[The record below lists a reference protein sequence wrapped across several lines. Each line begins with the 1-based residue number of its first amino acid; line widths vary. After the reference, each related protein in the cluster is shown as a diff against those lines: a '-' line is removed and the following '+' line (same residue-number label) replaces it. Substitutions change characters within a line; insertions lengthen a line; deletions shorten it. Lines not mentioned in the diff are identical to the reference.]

1 MLGSS
6 ALLAVLGAVVTSSAA
21 LASPTATAT
30 VGTTAPPVVAPALV
44 VTPTRAVAAEAAPAP
59 TPLVPEATTSTT
71 IEVVDRRLDRS
82 FDPHAAR
89 ALTGRR
95 IAELGATNLA
105 EALEHLP
112 TAFVRTAGRG
122 GVQVDVRGARK
133 GALLVLI
140 DGMPI
145 SDPFFGNFDVASI
158 PATDIAEI
166 RVSNAPASPLDGPGG
181 NGGVVEVITRSA
193 VGKRRAFV
201 RVSGG
206 TAPGA
211 RVAASAKGDVAGG
224 LAVRVSGSG
233 AADARTFTVQPK
245 DGPASALDQSGRAA
259 HGALLVEHVGEAWR
273 LGAELSAGTQGYLVP
288 PSEDEGADL
297 TVVDA
302 ETTVRGAVLGE
313 WHDED
318 LRLSLRGFAHA
329 LERESHRFRDASLVG
344 SGARALV
351 EAARYGGL
359 FRADWATTPTLTL
372 LASGALVVETGRE
385 SGDGGDGADGAVTVL
400 QAGAGGRWALTSW
413 LTADIGV
420 GAALPVEDGAT
431 PWPEARASLELT
443 STWVDVTLIGARKGR
458 VPTLRE
464 RFQPNTGNPAI
475 GPEQSSYGEAQV
487 VLRPLEPAALTL
499 SGWVRDISGVIKIPL
514 GGNQLDN
521 VGDLLTGG
529 LDVRV
534 DVALWSRAIEL
545 GGAYQLQAQDG
556 ESLYDFFPTHRGE
569 LWLRGRPARALE
581 LWARAKYLGDRED
594 QGVLL
599 GDVITLDV
607 GAWLRLGPLRLHG
620 RVENLADQAWLAHA
634 GIPGFGRTVWLGL
647 EAETP

>member
-1 MLGSS
+1 MLGPST
-6 ALLAVLGAVVTSSAA
+6 LLAVLRAVATSSAA
-21 LASPTATAT
+21 VAASTGTVAAALPAVVAPLVATAT
-30 VGTTAPPVVAPALV
+30 RTEAL
-44 VTPTRAVAAEAAPAP
+44 EAAPAP
-59 TPLVPEATTSTT
+59 LVPEARTSTA
-71 IEVVDRRLDRS
+71 IEVVDRRLDRA

-201 RVSGG
+201 RTSGG

-211 RVAASAKGDVAGG
+211 RVAASAKGDVASG

-233 AADARTFTVQPK
+233 SADARTFTVQPK
-245 DGPASALDQSGRAA
+245 DGPASTLDQSGRSA
-259 HGALLVEHVGEAWR
+259 HGALLVEHVGETWR

-288 PSEDEGADL
+288 PSEEEGADL

-313 WHDED
+313 WREGD

-329 LERESHRFRDASLVG
+329 LERESHRFRDARLVG
-344 SGARALV
+344 TGALALV
-351 EAARYGGL
+351 EAARYGG
-359 FRADWATTPTLTL
+359 FARADWATTPDLSLIFST
-372 LASGALVVETGRE
+372 ALVIETGGE
-385 SGDGGDGADGAVTVL
+385 TGDAGNGADGAVTVL
-400 QAGAGGRWALTSW
+400 QAGAGGRWALAEW
-413 LTADIGV
+413 LTADVGV
-420 GAALPVEDGAT
+420 GAALPIEDGAT

-443 STWVDVTLIGARKGR
+443 SAWIDLTLIGARKGR

-475 GPEQSSYGEAQV
+475 GPEQSTYGEAQV

-499 SGWVRDISGVIKIPL
+499 SGWVRDTSGVIKIPL

-534 DVALWSRAIEL
+534 DVSLLSRAIEL
-545 GGAYQLQAQDG
+545 GVAYQLQAQDG

-569 LWLRGRPARALE
+569 LWLRGRPSRTVE

-599 GDVITLDV
+599 GDLITLDV